1 MSAPPANLEF
11 EPTPIGGWLPADP
24 GRLAAARAIRL
35 GPDLRPAFLAHGPAA
50 QANLERLFAGG
61 LCVTTGQQPGLFT
74 GPLFTIHK
82 ALTAV
87 ALARDVGARL
97 GQPVIPVFWVAG
109 DDHDFAEG
117 NHAYVLTA
125 SNDVEHLVLR
135 ERDASAPLTPLYRE
149 PVGEDIARLLDV
161 LRARL
166 PETEFRPGVLEW
178 LERHYRPDTDL
189 ASAFARAVSDLL
201 GPLGL
206 VVFQPT
212 HAAAKRAMAP
222 WVLRLLES
230 AAPLNHALV
239 ATAEDLQ
246 RGGRPAPVTV
256 GDGATMVMIEGP
268 LGRDRLLLD
277 SGAYVARRSG
287 ERWTQDALTRLATDE
302 AQRLSPNVL
311 ARPAVEA
318 AVLPT
323 IAYVAG
329 PGELAYLPQ
338 AAPVY
343 RALEVPAQAI
353 APRWSGRVVEA
364 RVRKVLEKFSI
375 AADALSQPEGRLEA
389 ALVAGELPPAAR
401 DAIAALRTALATEYQ
416 RLAEAAIV
424 VDPTLRKPIDSA
436 RNAAQGAVAEI
447 EKRLVSHL
455 KKQNHILLQQL
466 DKARRNLFPLGR
478 PQERVLNVTSYAVRY
493 GPAFLD
499 AVLAACTPH
508 APALESLSDKP

>member
-1 MSAPPANLEF
+1 MSAPPARLEF
-11 EPTPIGGWLPADP
+11 EPTPIAGWLPADP

-35 GPDLRPAFLAHGPAA
+35 NPELRPAFLAQGAA
-50 QANLERLFAGG
+50 QANLERLFGG
-61 LCVTTGQQPGLFT
+61 ALCVTTGQQPGLFT
-74 GPLFTIHK
+74 GPLFTLHK

-87 ALARDVGARL
+87 ALAREATVRL
-97 GQPVIPVFWVAG
+97 GQAVVPVFWVAG

-149 PVGEDIARLLDV
+149 PVGEDVARLLGV
-161 LRARL
+161 LRAKL
-166 PETEFRPGVLEW
+166 PETEFRSDVLGW

-189 ASAFARAVSDLL
+189 ASAFAHAVSDLL
-201 GPLGL
+201 GPFGV

-212 HAAAKRAMAP
+212 HPAAKRAMAP
-222 WVLRLLES
+222 WLVRLLEA
-230 AAPLNHALV
+230 AAPLNQTLV
-239 ATAEDLQ
+239 ATAEELQ

-256 GDGATMVMIEGP
+256 GDGATLVMLEGP

-277 SGAYVARRSG
+277 AGAYVARRAG
-287 ERWTQDALTRLATDE
+287 ERWTQDGLTKLATDD

-318 AVLPT
+318 AMLPT
-323 IAYVAG
+323 LAYVAG

-343 RALEVPAQAI
+343 RTLGVAAQAV

-364 RVRKVLEKFSI
+364 RVRKVLEKFAI

-389 ALVAGELPPAAR
+389 TLLADALPPAAR

-416 RLAEAAIV
+416 RLADAAIA
-424 VDPTLRKPIDSA
+424 VDPTLRKPVDSA

-447 EKRLVSHL
+447 EKRLVAHL
-455 KKQNHILLQQL
+455 KKQNEILLQQL

-478 PQERVLNVTSYAVRY
+478 PQERVLNLTTYAGRY

-499 AVLAACTPH
+499 ALLAACTPH
-508 APALESLSDKP
+508 APTLESLSDSA